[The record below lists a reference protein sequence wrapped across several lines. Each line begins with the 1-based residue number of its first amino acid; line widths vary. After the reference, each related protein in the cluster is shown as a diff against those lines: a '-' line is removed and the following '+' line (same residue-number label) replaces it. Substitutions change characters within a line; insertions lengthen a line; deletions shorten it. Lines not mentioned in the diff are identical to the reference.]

1 RVLADLANIH
11 RSGPLENSAAADALD
26 DTDRPSL
33 RLTSWGPL
41 SIRAELGG
49 GTFGVVYRAWDPRL
63 EREVA
68 LKILRGLRS
77 AEEDLASIVIK
88 EARVLARLR
97 HPNVITVF
105 GADCFDGQVGLW
117 MELVHG
123 RTLKAIEQEQG
134 PFSAREAT
142 LIGLDL
148 CHAVAAVHQAGF
160 LHRDIKAQNVMRETG
175 GRIVLMVFGAA

>member
-1 RVLADLANIH
+1 MPPDDVGLLKLAEAVADGLGVDWIDAEASAKSVEQRDVVRHPRVLDDLANIH

-97 HPNVITVF
+97 HPNVITVS
-105 GADCFDGQVGLW
+105 GA
-117 MELVHG
+117 
-123 RTLKAIEQEQG
+123 
-134 PFSAREAT
+134 
-142 LIGLDL
+142 
-148 CHAVAAVHQAGF
+148 
-160 LHRDIKAQNVMRETG
+160 
-175 GRIVLMVFGAA
+175 